1 MRRAFLR
8 LFLATLARSPTR
20 LSLAQHLHLA
30 AQAREFIAHFQH
42 RLVLLGHMPLEV
54 GDLFFEALK
63 VFVHRRTALRVD
75 STTTRP

>member
-1 MRRAFLR
+1 
-8 LFLATLARSPTR
+8 
-20 LSLAQHLHLA
+20 
-30 AQAREFIAHFQH
+30 
-42 RLVLLGHMPLEV
+42 MPLEV